1 MPTAPGTV
9 PINPVINRSR
19 FCRRFAGGASSHTR
33 QAASRAARHLI
44 VLPPVKEAASDGSLP
59 RPTGTRGLP
68 VDHLTSG
75 KCQKRC
81 ASTTAKGADRS
92 AGSQVRGVDLEL
104 REQRGLVPQGP
115 AGRDEG
121 ELDGDDG
128 DREDLGPAAGRG
140 DSRQSPGSSR
150 SCVKPTAWAARRW
163 PGRRGWLSRS
173 AVRELCP
180 GHVRAP
186 HPGPEF
192 SPRAQSATAATARAT
207 GSFGGCTQTDLL
219 SRAKGR
225 TRAESA
231 SAISGLPRDP
241 QPPPTALSTRHAHL
255 HPAPAPRRPR
265 RTPSTINYPVTDSG
279 IPRAYQSLRAH
290 RGDSVQV

>member
-9 PINPVINRSR
+9 PIKPVIDRSR

-44 VLPPVKEAASDGSLP
+44 VLPPAEEAASDGSLP
-59 RPTGTRGLP
+59 RPTGTRGPP

-121 ELDGDDG
+121 ALDGDDG

-140 DSRQSPGSSR
+140 DSRQQSRQLPVVREADGLGCAPLARQARLVEQIRGPRAVPGA
-150 SCVKPTAWAARRW
+150 CTGTPPGARVLSTGSVGDCRDSAGHRVIRGLHADRPAQSGERAD
-163 PGRRGWLSRS
+163 PGRVGQRNLRTASR
-173 AVRELCP
+173 
-180 GHVRAP
+180 
-186 HPGPEF
+186 
-192 SPRAQSATAATARAT
+192 
-207 GSFGGCTQTDLL
+207 
-219 SRAKGR
+219 
-225 TRAESA
+225 
-231 SAISGLPRDP
+231 
-241 QPPPTALSTRHAHL
+241 PPTAADSTQ
-255 HPAPAPRRPR
+255 HPACSPPPSTGSSPPAPNP
-265 RTPSTINYPVTDSG
+265 
-279 IPRAYQSLRAH
+279 
-290 RGDSVQV
+290 

>member
-9 PINPVINRSR
+9 PIKPVIDRSR

-44 VLPPVKEAASDGSLP
+44 VLPPVEEAASDGSLP
-59 RPTGTRGLP
+59 RPTGTLGPP

-81 ASTTAKGADRS
+81 APPTAKGADRS

-121 ELDGDDG
+121 ALNGDDG

-140 DSRQSPGSSR
+140 DARQQSRQLP
-150 SCVKPTAWAARRW
+150 V
-163 PGRRGWLSRS
+163 
-173 AVRELCP
+173 VREADGLGC
-180 GHVRAP
+180 AP
-186 HPGPEF
+186 LAPAEARLVEQIRG
-192 SPRAQSATAATARAT
+192 PRAVPGACTGTPPGARVFST
-207 GSFGGCTQTDLL
+207 GSVGDCRDSAGHRVIRGLHADRPAQ
-219 SRAKGR
+219 SGERR

-241 QPPPTALSTRHAHL
+241 QPSPTALSTRHAHL

-265 RTPSTINYPVTDSG
+265 RTPSRSTI
-279 IPRAYQSLRAH
+279 Q
-290 RGDSVQV
+290 